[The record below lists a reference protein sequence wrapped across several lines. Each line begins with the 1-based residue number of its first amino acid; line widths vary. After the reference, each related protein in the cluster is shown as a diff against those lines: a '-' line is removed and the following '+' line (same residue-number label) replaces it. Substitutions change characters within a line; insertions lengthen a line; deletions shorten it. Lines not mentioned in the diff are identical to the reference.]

1 MSNTKETG
9 NYGEIQASNYLV
21 KKGYTII
28 ARNYYGKHGEID
40 IIAVTPDNT
49 TLVFVEVKTRKS
61 KLFGYAAES
70 IDKKKIQSI
79 IRTAENFMFENP
91 SEHQI
96 RFDVIE
102 VYLKSKKINRVLIVA
117 TGALFSPTNVFQ
129 HKNINSISHAVVLE
143 ALK

>member
-1 MSNTKETG
+1 MSNTKEKPA

-28 ARNYYGKHGEID
+28 ARNYYGKHGEMD

-49 TLVFVEVKTRKS
+49 TLVFFVEVKTRKS

-79 IRTAENFMFENP
+79 IRTAEKFY
-91 SEHQI
+91 
-96 RFDVIE
+96 V
-102 VYLKSKKINRVLIVA
+102 
-117 TGALFSPTNVFQ
+117 
-129 HKNINSISHAVVLE
+129 
-143 ALK
+143 

>member
-1 MSNTKETG
+1 MPNTKETG

-28 ARNYYGKHGEID
+28 AKNYYGKHGEID

-91 SEHQI
+91 SEHKL
-96 RFDVIE
+96 DLML
-102 VYLKSKKINRVLIVA
+102 LKFIIK
-117 TGALFSPTNVFQ
+117 
-129 HKNINSISHAVVLE
+129 
-143 ALK
+143 

>member
-61 KLFGYAAES
+61 KLFG
-70 IDKKKIQSI
+70 
-79 IRTAENFMFENP
+79 
-91 SEHQI
+91 
-96 RFDVIE
+96 VIE
-102 VYLKSKKINRVLIVA
+102 VYYKIINNDELI
-117 TGALFSPTNVFQ
+117 LDEIN
-129 HKNINSISHAVVLE
+129 HIKNAFYDISNYI
-143 ALK
+143 

>member
-79 IRTAENFMFENP
+79 IRTAENFMYENP

-102 VYLKSKKINRVLIVA
+102 VYYKIINNDELI
-117 TGALFSPTNVFQ
+117 LDEIN
-129 HKNINSISHAVVLE
+129 HIKNAFYDISNYI
-143 ALK
+143 